1 MGSQGAM
8 EGRQV
13 AVGDERQDMWRV
25 HLDRKEYAAALGFC
39 RGTEQRDQVYAV
51 QVLRPKTLK
60 PQNPKTP
67 KPQNPQTLKP

>member
-1 MGSQGAM
+1 M

-51 QVLRPKTLK
+51 QVAHNCPTTLRPKTLK
-60 PQNPKTP
+60 P
-67 KPQNPQTLKP
+67 